1 MYGKR
6 KTIGLL
12 LAFLV
17 LNISLGAALSSA
29 AVGDGSEEVNYSV
42 SISKDAGITRVQTI
56 DGKVLYSGTNDVQAF
71 NTAVNAISKGT
82 ILVNQGTYNIATPV
96 ALKSNIE
103 LVGKNA
109 IIKGYNVFTITSATN
124 VTVRGFEFSNPTAT
138 YTAIASSRGFINIVN
153 SNNCLIEGNTFRNF
167 RDYGVYV
174 GVSSTS
180 HYNRNISIKNNSF
193 LDYGYC
199 GVMIGKQSNYIYVED
214 NTFKNINMRKVN
226 ANAYGIAV
234 AKGSN
239 SYKHSEHIYIRYNW
253 IENSPVWEGIDSHG
267 ANHVY
272 IQDNTVINC
281 KVPIA
286 VSYQTNEGTYPLPVH
301 TIVITGNYVKGN
313 MNAPEK
319 QHSGIHVLGAR
330 NYAKPYTNVTV
341 SGNTVID
348 VNSWLV
354 SDDGGIV
361 LRDVDGVVVDNNL
374 ITGVG
379 GTGINL
385 NNVNNALVQNNDVKN
400 LKKISG
406 STMGVKMSPIAGSFS
421 TTIKNNKFDSTVNY
435 HGYSYPKNSNIY
447 TVTLVNQVQSKFAG
461 ALRLN
466 VQTDSN
472 VVTSPYTPPLTP
484 PQPGTRNEGTSGNTD
499 LTNSWIGISKN
510 AGTTVVKTEDGTVVY
525 SGSNDVEA
533 VKAAL
538 NNVYQGTI
546 VFEEGTYAISSAIAL
561 SSDTELVGNNAVL
574 SGYNIFTIKD
584 ETNVTIRGFEFSN
597 PDAQYLGRAGNNG
610 LLDIQNSENI
620 TVQDN
625 TFRNFRDFGIYVATR
640 TTSDYNKQITIKD
653 NEFLDY
659 GYCGI
664 MIGKQASNVTVE
676 DNLFRNINVRAM
688 YPNSYGVAV
697 MKSSSAYE
705 YSEYVY
711 IRGNTIENN
720 PVSEGIDSHG
730 ANNLYIENN
739 TIRDTRIPII
749 LVHIND
755 DDKYPE
761 PLHNLSVT
769 GNSVIGNLSLDK
781 QDAGI
786 YIFGGISKDGTVVQP
801 YQAVKVSGNNIAD
814 VNNWLVSDDG
824 AIVLRNIDGAVI
836 ENNEISGAGGV
847 GINLENVDNVAMQS
861 NSVSGMREISGPT
874 LGVKLLANG
883 MDFNATLISNIFD
896 SSVAYHARAESE
908 SGNVYE
914 VSVRDQN
921 TSMFDNSNDGMK
933 VVVLEDAEP
942 SEPATELP
950 VANAGGRLAD
960 AGNAVVFYGGE
971 SFDRYGIVTYSWDF
985 DNADGIQRDATG
997 MVVTRTF
1004 EEPGRYVVTL
1014 TVTNM
1019 RGQTNTDT
1027 ITVIVK

>member
-17 LNISLGAALSSA
+17 LNISLGAAISSA
-29 AVGDGSEEVNYSV
+29 AVGDGSTEVNYSV

-71 NTAVNAISKGT
+71 NTAVSAISKGT

-109 IIKGYNVFTITSATN
+109 IIKGYNVFTITGATN
-124 VTVRGFEFSNPTAT
+124 ATVRGFEFSNPTAT

-167 RDYGVYV
+167 RDYGVYI

-180 HYNRNISIKNNSF
+180 HYNRNISVKNNSF

-341 SGNTVID
+341 SGNHIID

-361 LRDVDGVVVDNNL
+361 LRDVNGVVVENNL

-379 GTGINL
+379 NTGINL
-385 NNVNNALVQNNDVKN
+385 LNTDNALVQNNEVKN

-406 STMGVKMSPIAGSFS
+406 STMGIKMSPVAKSFS
-421 TTIKNNKFDSTVNY
+421 ATIKNNKFDSTANY
-435 HGYSYPKNSNIY
+435 HGYSYPKNSNVY
-447 TVTLVNQVQSKFAG
+447 TLTLSNQVQSKFAG

-484 PQPGTRNEGTSGNTD
+484 PQPGTRNEGTSGNPD
-499 LTNSWIGISKN
+499 VINSWIGISKN

-546 VFEEGTYAISSAIAL
+546 VFEEGTYVISSAIAL
-561 SSDTELVGNNAVL
+561 NSDTELIGNNAVL
-574 SGYNIFTIKD
+574 SGYNIFSMKD
-584 ETNVTIRGFEFSN
+584 EINITIRGFEFSN

-625 TFRNFRDFGIYVATR
+625 TFRNFRDFGIHLATR

-730 ANNLYIENN
+730 ANHLYIENN

-749 LVHIND
+749 LVHVND

-781 QDAGI
+781 QDSGI
-786 YIFGGISKDGTVVQP
+786 YILGGVSKDGTVVQP
-801 YQAVKVSGNNIAD
+801 YQAVKVSGNTIAD

-847 GINLENVDNVAMQS
+847 AINLENADNVVIQS
-861 NSVSGMREISGPT
+861 NSVSGMREISGST
-874 LGVKLLANG
+874 VGVKMLASG
-883 MDFNATLISNIFD
+883 MDQHAALISNIFD
-896 SSVAYHARAESE
+896 SSVGYHARAESG
-908 SGNVYE
+908 SGHTYE
-914 VSVRDQN
+914 VSVTNQDI
-921 TSMFDNSNDGMK
+921 SLFDNSNESMK
-933 VVVLEDAEP
+933 LIVLE
-942 SEPATELP
+942 EPAPQEPADDLP
-950 VANAGGRLAD
+950 VANAAGRVAD
-960 AGNAVVFYGGE
+960 AGSTVIFYGGE
-971 SFDRYGIVTYSWDF
+971 SFDKYGIVTYSWDF
-985 DNADGIQRDATG
+985 DDSDGIQRDATG
-997 MVVTRTF
+997 MIVNHTF
-1004 EEPGRYVVTL
+1004 EEQGKYIVTL
-1014 TVTNM
+1014 TISNM
-1019 RGQTNTDT
+1019 KGQTSTDT
-1027 ITVIVK
+1027 LTVIVK

>member
-1 MYGKR
+1 M
-6 KTIGLL
+6 
-12 LAFLV
+12 AFLV

-29 AVGDGSEEVNYSV
+29 AVGDGSTEVNYSV

-56 DGKVLYSGTNDVQAF
+56 DGKILYSGTNDVQAF

-193 LDYGYC
+193 LDYGYA

-239 SYKHSEHIYIRYNW
+239 SYKHSEYIYIRNNW

-341 SGNTVID
+341 SGNTVVD

-406 STMGVKMSPIAGSFS
+406 STMGVKMSPVARSF
-421 TTIKNNKFDSTVNY
+421 TATIKNNKFDSTVNY
-435 HGYSYPKNSNIY
+435 HGYSYPKSSNVY
-447 TVTLVNQVQSKFAG
+447 TVTLVNQVQSKFTG

-472 VVTSPYTPPLTP
+472 AITSPYTPPLTP
-484 PQPGTRNEGTSGNTD
+484 PQPGAVNEDTSDNTDNTD

-538 NNVYQGTI
+538 NNAYQGTI

-561 SSDTELVGNNAVL
+561 NSDTELVGNNAVL

-584 ETNVTIRGFEFSN
+584 ETNITIRGFEFSN
-597 PDAQYLGRAGNNG
+597 PDEEYLGRAGNNG

-620 TVQDN
+620 TVRDN
-625 TFRNFRDFGIYVATR
+625 TFRNFRDFGIYLATR
-640 TTSDYNKQITIKD
+640 TTSDHNKQITVRD
-653 NEFLDY
+653 NQFLDY

-749 LVHIND
+749 LIHVND
-755 DDKYPE
+755 DDNYPE
-761 PLHNLSVT
+761 ALHNLSVT

-801 YQAVKVSGNNIAD
+801 YQAVKVSGNNITD
-814 VNNWLVSDDG
+814 VNNWLLNEGG
-824 AIVLRNIDGAVI
+824 AIMLRNTDGAVI
-836 ENNEISGAGGV
+836 ENNEISGAGV
-847 GINLENVDNVAMQS
+847 AGINLDNADNVVMQN
-861 NSVSGMREISGPT
+861 NSVSSMRDISGSST
-874 LGVKLLANG
+874 IGVKLLANG
-883 MDFNATLISNIFD
+883 TDFNATLISNTFD

-914 VSVRDQN
+914 VSVRDQD
-921 TSMFDNSNDGMK
+921 TSMFDNSNDGMRL
-933 VVVLEDAEP
+933 VVPEDTEP
-942 SEPATELP
+942 SESSVEGP
-950 VANAGGRLAD
+950 VANAGGRLTD
-960 AGNAVVFYGGE
+960 DGNTVVFYGGE
-971 SFDRYGIVTYSWDF
+971 SSDSYGIVSYSWDF
-985 DNADGIQRDATG
+985 DASNGIQKDATG
-997 MVVTRTF
+997 MKVTHTF
-1004 EEPGRYVVTL
+1004 EEPGNYVVTL

-1019 RGQTNTDT
+1019 KGQISTDT

>member
-1 MYGKR
+1 MYCKR
-6 KTIGLL
+6 KTASLL

-17 LNISLGAALSSA
+17 LNISLGAAISSA
-29 AVGDGSEEVNYSV
+29 VVSGSSAEVNYSI

-56 DGKVLYSGTNDVQAF
+56 DGKTLYSGTNDVQAF

-82 ILVNQGTYNIATPV
+82 ILVNQGTYNIASPI

-103 LVGKNA
+103 IVGKNA
-109 IIKGYNVFTITSATN
+109 VIKGYNVFTITSATN

-138 YTAIASSRGFINIVN
+138 YTSIASSRGFINIVN

-167 RDYGVYV
+167 RDYGVYI

-180 HYNRNISIKNNSF
+180 HYNRNISVKNNSF

-239 SYKHSEHIYIRYNW
+239 SYKHSEHIYIRSNW

-341 SGNTVID
+341 SGNTIID

-354 SDDGGIV
+354 SDDGAIV
-361 LRDVDGVVVDNNL
+361 LRDVNGVVVDNNL

-385 NNVNNALVQNNDVKN
+385 LNTDNALVQNNDIKN

-406 STMGVKMSPIAGSFS
+406 STMGVKMSPVAKSFS
-421 TTIKNNKFDSTVNY
+421 ATIKNNKYDSTVNY
-435 HGYSYPKNSNIY
+435 HGYAYPRNSNTY
-447 TVTLVNQVQSKFAG
+447 SVTLVNQVQSKFAG

-484 PQPGTRNEGTSGNTD
+484 PQPGTRTEPTD
-499 LTNSWIGISKN
+499 NADVTNSWIGISKN
-510 AGTTVVKTEDGTVVY
+510 AGTTVVKTDDGKIVY
-525 SGSNDVEA
+525 SGNNDVEA

-546 VFEEGTYAISSAIAL
+546 VFEEGTYAISSAVAL
-561 SSDTELVGNNAVL
+561 NSDLELVGNNAVL
-574 SGYNIFTIKD
+574 NGYSIFTIKD
-584 ETNVTIRGFEFSN
+584 ETNVTIRGFVFSN

-610 LLDIQNSENI
+610 LIDIQNSEDVF
-620 TVQDN
+620 VQDN
-625 TFRNFRDFGIYVATR
+625 VFRNFRDFGIYLATR
-640 TTSDYNKQITIKD
+640 TASDSSQNVTVKD
-653 NEFLDY
+653 NQFLDY

-688 YPNSYGVAV
+688 YVNSYGVAV
-697 MKSSSAYE
+697 MKDSSTYD

-711 IRGNTIENN
+711 IRGNTLENN
-720 PVSEGIDSHG
+720 PTGEAIDSHG
-730 ANNLYIENN
+730 ANNLYVENN
-739 TIRDTRIPII
+739 TITDCRIPIYI
-749 LVHIND
+749 VHVNH
-755 DDKYPE
+755 DDKYPAA
-761 PLHNLSVT
+761 LSNL
-769 GNSVIGNLSLDK
+769 SVIGNSVTGDLSLEK
-781 QDAGI
+781 QNSGI
-786 YIFGGISKDGTVVQP
+786 YIFGGVSRDGTIVQP
-801 YQAVKVSGNNIAD
+801 YQGLNISGNTIAD

-824 AIVLRNIDGAVI
+824 AIVLRNINGAVI
-836 ENNEISGAGGV
+836 ENNDISGAGGV
-847 GINLENVDNVAMQS
+847 GINMENADNVVMQS
-861 NSVSGMREISGPT
+861 NTFSGMREISGST
-874 LGVKLLANG
+874 VGVKMLASG
-883 MDFNATLISNIFD
+883 MDQHAALISNIFD
-896 SSVAYHARAESE
+896 SSVGYHARAESG
-908 SGNVYE
+908 SGHTYE
-914 VSVRDQN
+914 VSVTNQDI
-921 TSMFDNSNDGMK
+921 SLFDNSNESMK
-933 VVVLEDAEP
+933 LIVLE
-942 SEPATELP
+942 EPAPQEPADDLP
-950 VANAGGRLAD
+950 VANAAGRVAD
-960 AGNAVVFYGGE
+960 AGSTVIFYGGE
-971 SFDRYGIVTYSWDF
+971 SFDKYGIVTYSWDF
-985 DNADGIQRDATG
+985 DDSDGIQRDATG
-997 MVVTRTF
+997 MIVNHTF
-1004 EEPGRYVVTL
+1004 EEQGRYIVTL
-1014 TVTNM
+1014 TISNM
-1019 RGQTNTDT
+1019 KGQTSTDT
-1027 ITVIVK
+1027 LTVIVK

>member
-17 LNISLGAALSSA
+17 LNVSLGAALSSA
-29 AVGDGSEEVNYSV
+29 AVGDGSKEVNYSV

-56 DGKVLYSGTNDVQAF
+56 DGRVLYSGTNDVQAF

-96 ALKSNIE
+96 ALRSNIE

-226 ANAYGIAV
+226 GNAYGIAV

-267 ANHVY
+267 ANRVY

-406 STMGVKMSPIAGSFS
+406 STMGVKMSPVARSF
-421 TTIKNNKFDSTVNY
+421 TATIKNNKFDSTVNY
-435 HGYSYPKNSNIY
+435 HGYGYSNWGNTY
-447 TVTLVNQVQSKFAG
+447 AVTLVNQVQSKFAG

-484 PQPGTRNEGTSGNTD
+484 PQPDTRNEGTSGNTD
-499 LTNSWIGISKN
+499 LTNSWLGISKN

-538 NNVYQGTI
+538 NNIHQGTI
-546 VFEEGTYAISSAIAL
+546 VFEEGTYVISSAIAL

-625 TFRNFRDFGIYVATR
+625 TFRNYRDFGIYLATR
-640 TTSDYNKQITIKD
+640 TTSDHNKQITIK
-653 NEFLDY
+653 NNQFLDY

-697 MKSSSAYE
+697 MKSSSTYA

-730 ANNLYIENN
+730 ANHLYVENN
-739 TIRDTRIPII
+739 TIKDTRIPII
-749 LVHIND
+749 LIHVND

-761 PLHNLSVT
+761 ALHNLSVV
-769 GNSVIGNLSLDK
+769 GNSVTGNLNLDK

-786 YIFGGISKDGTVVQP
+786 YVFGGISKDGTVIQP
-801 YQAVKVSGNNIAD
+801 YQAVTVSGNNIAD
-814 VNNWLVSDDG
+814 VNNWLVSDNG
-824 AIVLRNIDGAVI
+824 GIVMRNIDGAVI

-847 GINLENVDNVAMQS
+847 GVNLENVDDVVMQS
-861 NSVSGMREISGPT
+861 NSVSGMREISGST
-874 LGVKLLANG
+874 VGVKLLANG
-883 MDFNATLISNIFD
+883 RDYNATLISNIFD
-896 SSVAYHARAESE
+896 SSVAYHARAESK

-914 VSVRDQN
+914 VSVRDQD

-933 VVVLEDAEP
+933 VVVLEDTEP
-942 SEPATELP
+942 SEPATDLP

-971 SFDRYGIVTYSWDF
+971 SFDRYGIVNYSWDF
-985 DNADGIQRDATG
+985 DNSDGIQRDATG
-997 MVVTRTF
+997 MIVTRTF

-1014 TVTNM
+1014 TITNM
-1019 RGQTNTDT
+1019 KGQTSTDT
-1027 ITVIVK
+1027 ITVIVR